1 MSDILRREQLPPMD
15 RWQLQEVAERDP
27 GRHGDLRAKASSPP
41 QSAAALEALQQQ
53 AWDEAYARGLAAG
66 REAGRE
72 AGRAASEQEQA
83 RRGERL
89 DALLAALGEPL
100 EAVDEAVEEELAQL
114 ALAVARQILR
124 RELAVDPA
132 HVIAAVREALGELPV
147 NSRAIQVLLNPDDA
161 QLVRESLPR
170 PGSHAHWEIVE
181 DPMIARG
188 GCQVQSADSSVDA
201 SLEARIATV
210 AARVLGGDRE
220 DDPAAAAAAPT
231 PPDS

>member
-114 ALAVARQILR
+114 ALAVARR
-124 RELAVDPA
+124 R
-132 HVIAAVREALGELPV
+132 IC
-147 NSRAIQVLLNPDDA
+147 RA
-161 QLVRESLPR
+161 
-170 PGSHAHWEIVE
+170 
-181 DPMIARG
+181 
-188 GCQVQSADSSVDA
+188 
-201 SLEARIATV
+201 T
-210 AARVLGGDRE
+210 
-220 DDPAAAAAAPT
+220 
-231 PPDS
+231 